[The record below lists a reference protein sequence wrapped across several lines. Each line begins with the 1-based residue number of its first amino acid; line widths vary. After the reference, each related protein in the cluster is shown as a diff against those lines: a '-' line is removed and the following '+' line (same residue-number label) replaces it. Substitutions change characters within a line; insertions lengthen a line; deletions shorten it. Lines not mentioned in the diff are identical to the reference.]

1 MDSKQILLQ
10 MKYARLIEGIAER
23 QGIPI
28 EDAMDRF
35 YHSKTFE
42 LIDKGVADL
51 HCRSDLYLID
61 EFCMEWEKRPPCN
74 LA

>member
-1 MDSKQILLQ
+1 MFDLSESGGTEVMDSKQILLQ

-35 YHSKTFE
+35 YHSKTHNW
-42 LIDKGVADL
+42 DMK
-51 HCRSDLYLID
+51 
-61 EFCMEWEKRPPCN
+61 P
-74 LA
+74 